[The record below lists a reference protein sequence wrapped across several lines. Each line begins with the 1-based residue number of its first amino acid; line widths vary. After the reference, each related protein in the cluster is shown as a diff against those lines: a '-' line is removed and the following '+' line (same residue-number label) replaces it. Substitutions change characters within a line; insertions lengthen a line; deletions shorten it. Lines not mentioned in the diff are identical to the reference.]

1 MDFDSIRID
10 PWWAAFFGW
19 MCLASVVAFITHAWD
34 KHCARHDR
42 SRVPE
47 RRLHLLEAIGGWP
60 GAVLAMMLLRHK
72 VRKTSY
78 LAVTA
83 FIIVLWSV
91 AIIWR
96 FRSGG
101 LGLGD

>member
-1 MDFDSIRID
+1 
-10 PWWAAFFGW
+10 
-19 MCLASVVAFITHAWD
+19 
-34 KHCARHDR
+34 
-42 SRVPE
+42 
-47 RRLHLLEAIGGWP
+47 
-60 GAVLAMMLLRHK
+60 MMLLRHK